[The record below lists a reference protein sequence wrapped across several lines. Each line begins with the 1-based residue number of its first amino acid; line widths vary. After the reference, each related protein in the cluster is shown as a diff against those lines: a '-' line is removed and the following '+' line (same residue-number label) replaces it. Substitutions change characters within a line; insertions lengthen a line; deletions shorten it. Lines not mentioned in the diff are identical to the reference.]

1 MFSFTVEQIMI
12 QEMVRKLTKEKILP
26 RVPEIDEN
34 DEYPEDIVRILAEN
48 ALLKLALPEKYGG
61 IDSDTTT
68 LSLVITEL
76 SQASPP
82 MGSLVLS
89 TQSVIKIINR
99 YGSDEQRARIFSELS
114 TGDKL
119 LAFCLTEPNAGSD
132 AHSIQTNA
140 VLHGNNYIVN
150 GTKCFITLAGVS
162 EYYLVFVRT
171 GEKRPNDISAL
182 LVPKNAPGLSIGE
195 KDNKISMRGSVTAEL
210 NFDDAEIPTDNLI
223 GIEGGG
229 WEMLANYSNSMRCWG
244 AASIA
249 LGIAQAALEYAVKYA
264 KKRVQFGKPLLQFQA
279 IQFMLVDMEINVEAA
294 RSLIYRTNFQVD
306 EEGENITPKTMAL
319 VSMAKCFASD
329 VAMKVTTDAVQILG
343 GYGIMKDYPVQRM
356 MRDAKAVQIFDG
368 TNQVQRM
375 VIGKSLS
382 KRY

>member
-1 MFSFTVEQIMI
+1 MLSFTVEQKMI
-12 QEMVRKLTKEKILP
+12 QDMVRKLAKEKILP

-34 DEYPEDIVRILAEN
+34 DEFADDIVRILAEN
-48 ALLKLALPEKYGG
+48 DLLKLTLPEKHGG
-61 IDSDTTT
+61 IDADTTT

-89 TQSVIKIINR
+89 THSVIKIIKR
-99 YGSDEQRARIFSELS
+99 YGSDDQKTRIFSQLS
-114 TGDKL
+114 SGDKL
-119 LAFCLTEPNAGSD
+119 LAICLTEPDAGSD
-132 AHSIQTNA
+132 AHSMQTQA
-140 VLHGNNYIVN
+140 VLQGNHYVVN

-171 GEKRPNDISAL
+171 SEKRPNDISAL
-182 LVPKNAPGLSIGE
+182 LIPKEAPGFSIGK
-195 KDNKISMRGSVTAEL
+195 KDDKISMRGSVTGEL
-210 NFDDAEIPTDNLI
+210 IFEDGQVPANNLI
-223 GIEGGG
+223 GNEGQG
-229 WEMLANYSNSMRCWG
+229 WEILTEFSNSMRCWG

-249 LGIAQAALEYAVKYA
+249 LGIAQGAFEYAVKYA
-264 KKRVQFGKPLLQFQA
+264 KKRIQFKKPLLNFQA
-279 IQFMLVDMEINVEAA
+279 IQFMLADMEMNVEAA

-306 EEGENITPKTMAL
+306 QEGDKITEKTMAM
-319 VSMAKCFASD
+319 VSMAKCFSSD
-329 VAMKVTTDAVQILG
+329 VAMRVTTDAVQILG

-368 TNQVQRM
+368 TNQIQR
-375 VIGKSLS
+375 VIIGKSLF

>member
-1 MFSFTVEQIMI
+1 MFSFTVEQTMI

-89 TQSVIKIINR
+89 TQSVIKIIDR

-132 AHSIQTNA
+132 AHSMQTNA

-210 NFDDAEIPTDNLI
+210 NFDDAEIPAGNLI

-264 KKRVQFGKPLLQFQA
+264 KKRVQFGKPLSQFQA

-368 TNQVQRM
+368 ANQVQRM
-375 VIGKSLS
+375 VIGKSLL

>member
-1 MFSFTVEQIMI
+1 MFSFTIEQTMI

-26 RVPEIDEN
+26 RMPEIDEN
-34 DEYPEDIVRILAEN
+34 DEFPEDIVRILAEN

-89 TQSVIKIINR
+89 TKSVIKIINR
-99 YGSDEQRARIFSELS
+99 YGSDEQKDRIFSELS

-132 AHSIQTNA
+132 AHSMQTNA
-140 VLHGNNYIVN
+140 VLHRNFYIVN

-195 KDNKISMRGSVTAEL
+195 KDNKISMRGSLTAEL
-210 NFDDAEIPTDNLI
+210 IFDDAQIPANNLI

-249 LGIAQAALEYAVKYA
+249 LGIGQAALEYAVKYA
-264 KKRVQFGKPLLQFQA
+264 KKRVQFGKPLTQFQA

-294 RSLIYRTNFQVD
+294 RSLIYRTNFKVD
-306 EEGENITPKTMAL
+306 QEGDSITPKTMAL

-329 VAMKVTTDAVQILG
+329 MAMKVTTDAVQILG